1 MLKNESCQ
9 GLGKYI
15 TEFGKILKVN
25 KKVISYFCLL
35 GNQYLSIIINNKHK
49 IPLLLKVM
57 QMSRKK
63 NRL

>member
-35 GNQYLSIIINNKHK
+35 GNQYLSIIIN
-49 IPLLLKVM
+49 ILCESCSVM
-57 QMSRKK
+57 SDS
-63 NRL
+63 L